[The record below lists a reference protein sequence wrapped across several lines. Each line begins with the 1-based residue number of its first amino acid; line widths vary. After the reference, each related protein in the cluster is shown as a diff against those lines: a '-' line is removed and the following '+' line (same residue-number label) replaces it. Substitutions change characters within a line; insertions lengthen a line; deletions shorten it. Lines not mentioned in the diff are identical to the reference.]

1 MFGIR
6 PFLFGLLM
14 GAGGGLFAA
23 NYHVVNT
30 SQGVVV
36 VPRTQRPP
44 LRSSYVDIRSWSEAM
59 WVNHPEVTQAL
70 IADGRSSL
78 IGDNLKENLLDEILP
93 QQTQDNRPPRSRTIA
108 RRTEVPISIETAPS
122 NPRRVGEKSSPPM
135 TETARLLD
143 SKSAV
148 RQRWESALDQAIAPI
163 VDDDPATLASDE
175 LASEPSREVLPENG
189 DHAAIVR
196 KLEDRFGG
204 LLDTATPTNPREKSS
219 QLEALPTSGN
229 ASEMARDLLKQV
241 IPHSGKLPG
250 SAAPLRNLGRELL
263 SAPAP
268 GQGGAAQLPSRVPV
282 QSQLIPSKPF

>member
-6 PFLFGLLM
+6 PFLFGLLV

-30 SQGVVV
+30 AQGVVV

-44 LRSSYVDIRSWSEAM
+44 LRSSYVDIRSWGHAM

-70 IADGRSSL
+70 VADGRSSL
-78 IGDNLKENLLDEILP
+78 IGENLKDNLLNEILP
-93 QQTQDNRPPRSRTIA
+93 QQTQDNRSPRSRTIA
-108 RRTEVPISIETAPS
+108 RRTEVPIQIETAPLKPS
-122 NPRRVGEKSSPPM
+122 RGLERNSQPA

-148 RQRWESALDQAIAPI
+148 RKRWESALDQAIAPI
-163 VDDDPATLASDE
+163 VDEDPAE
-175 LASEPSREVLPENG
+175 LASEESASEPSSEILPGNV
-189 DHAAIVR
+189 DQDAIVR
-196 KLEDRFGG
+196 QLKDRLGG
-204 LLDTATPTNPREKSS
+204 LIDSAPPSNIRDRST
-219 QLEALPTSGN
+219 QLEAIPTSGD

-241 IPHSGKLPG
+241 IPQSGKLPG
-250 SAAPLRNLGRELL
+250 NAAPFRNLRRELL

-268 GQGGAAQLPSRVPV
+268 GQGGMPQPQSRVPV